1 MSDETFKIPVA
12 PKQRL
17 YPLTVC
23 SVGIVWE
30 REEIRIIVMK
40 Y

>member
-17 YPLTVC
+17 YPLTRC
-23 SVGIVWE
+23 NVGIVWGKGRKE
-30 REEIRIIVMK
+30 YFQDK
-40 Y
+40 